1 MKENIALPLQ
11 EYTNLDSATIN
22 MIIKMKLGMVNLAGY
37 ENHYPSELS
46 GGMKKRAG
54 IARAMALDPIVL
66 FFDELSA
73 GLDPVTA
80 VELDDLII
88 KTNEALGT
96 TMVIVT
102 HELESICKIAHRVL
116 MLDKKAK
123 GIIAEGKPL
132 DLKEKATDPRVRSFF
147 LRQLPEADSRSRV
160 LCQVKASKFLIGLFV
175 IIGTLIAAVIIIWVG
190 AADIFMKG
198 STYVTYFDES
208 VQGLQAD
215 SAVKYR
221 GVEIGKVKSI
231 KVAPDYRLIEVIMKI
246 DISGDLQN
254 QTDALLRTA
263 GITGIV
269 FIELDQ
275 IKPGD
280 KSRLSRNYF

>member
-1 MKENIALPLQ
+1 MHSADSKPIIVAENLAASFGSNIVLESVSFQVYKGEVLVIVGESGCGKSTLLKIMIGLQQPSSGKVLFRGADITAAGEKELNNYRQNIGVLFQSGALFSSMTLKENIALPLQ
-11 EYTNLDSATIN
+11 EYTNLDSAMIN

-102 HELESICKIAHRVL
+102 HELESICKIADRVI

-123 GIIAEGKPL
+123 GIIAEGTPRE
-132 DLKEKATDPRVRSFF
+132 LKEKSTDPRVRSFF
-147 LRQLPEADSRSRV
+147 LRQMTETDS
-160 LCQVKASKFLIGLFV
+160 QDGFYVK
-175 IIGTLIAAVIIIWVG
+175 
-190 AADIFMKG
+190 
-198 STYVTYFDES
+198 
-208 VQGLQAD
+208 
-215 SAVKYR
+215 
-221 GVEIGKVKSI
+221 
-231 KVAPDYRLIEVIMKI
+231 
-246 DISGDLQN
+246 
-254 QTDALLRTA
+254 
-263 GITGIV
+263 
-269 FIELDQ
+269 
-275 IKPGD
+275 
-280 KSRLSRNYF
+280 

>member
-1 MKENIALPLQ
+1 MHTEDSKPIIVVENLAASFGSNIVLESVSFQVYKGEILVIVGESGCGKSTLLKIMIGLQQPSSGKVLFRGVDITAAGEKELNNYRQNIGVLFQSSALFSSMTLNENIALPLE
-11 EYTNLDSATIN
+11 EYTNLDSAMIN

-102 HELESICKIAHRVL
+102 HELESICKIADRVI

-123 GIIAEGKPL
+123 GIIAEGDPR
-132 DLKEKATDPRVRSFF
+132 DLKEKSTDPRVRRFF
-147 LRQLPEADSRSRV
+147 LRQM
-160 LCQVKASKFLIGLFV
+160 
-175 IIGTLIAAVIIIWVG
+175 T
-190 AADIFMKG
+190 
-198 STYVTYFDES
+198 
-208 VQGLQAD
+208 
-215 SAVKYR
+215 
-221 GVEIGKVKSI
+221 
-231 KVAPDYRLIEVIMKI
+231 
-246 DISGDLQN
+246 
-254 QTDALLRTA
+254 QTDCQD
-263 GITGIV
+263 GFYV
-269 FIELDQ
+269 
-275 IKPGD
+275 K
-280 KSRLSRNYF
+280 

>member
-1 MKENIALPLQ
+1 MHTEDSKPIIVVENLAASFGSNIVLESVSFQVYKGEILVIVGESGCGKSTLLKIMIGLQQPSSGKVLFRGVDITAAGEKELNNYRQNIGVLFQSSALFSSMTLNENIALPLQ
-11 EYTNLDSATIN
+11 EYTNLDSAMIN

-102 HELESICKIAHRVL
+102 HELESICKIADRVI

-123 GIIAEGKPL
+123 GIIAEGDPR
-132 DLKEKATDPRVRSFF
+132 DLKEKSTDPRVRRFF
-147 LRQLPEADSRSRV
+147 LRQM
-160 LCQVKASKFLIGLFV
+160 
-175 IIGTLIAAVIIIWVG
+175 T
-190 AADIFMKG
+190 
-198 STYVTYFDES
+198 
-208 VQGLQAD
+208 
-215 SAVKYR
+215 
-221 GVEIGKVKSI
+221 
-231 KVAPDYRLIEVIMKI
+231 
-246 DISGDLQN
+246 
-254 QTDALLRTA
+254 QTDCQD
-263 GITGIV
+263 GFYV
-269 FIELDQ
+269 
-275 IKPGD
+275 K
-280 KSRLSRNYF
+280 

>member
-1 MKENIALPLQ
+1 MHFPDSKPIIVVENLAASFGSNIVFENLSFQVYKGEKLVVVGESGCGKSTLLRIMIGLQKPSSGKVLFQGVDITEAGEEDMNNYRQNIGVLFQSSALFSSMTLKENIALPLW
-11 EYTNLDSATIN
+11 EYTNLDSAMIN

-37 ENHYPSELS
+37 GNHYPSELS

-102 HELESICKIAHRVL
+102 HELESIYKIADRVI

-123 GIIAEGKPL
+123 GIIAEGDPL
-132 DLKEKATDPRVRSFF
+132 KLKEKATDYRVRSFF
-147 LRQLPEADSRSRV
+147 LRQMTKPDF
-160 LCQVKASKFLIGLFV
+160 QDGFYVK
-175 IIGTLIAAVIIIWVG
+175 
-190 AADIFMKG
+190 
-198 STYVTYFDES
+198 
-208 VQGLQAD
+208 
-215 SAVKYR
+215 
-221 GVEIGKVKSI
+221 
-231 KVAPDYRLIEVIMKI
+231 
-246 DISGDLQN
+246 
-254 QTDALLRTA
+254 
-263 GITGIV
+263 
-269 FIELDQ
+269 
-275 IKPGD
+275 
-280 KSRLSRNYF
+280 